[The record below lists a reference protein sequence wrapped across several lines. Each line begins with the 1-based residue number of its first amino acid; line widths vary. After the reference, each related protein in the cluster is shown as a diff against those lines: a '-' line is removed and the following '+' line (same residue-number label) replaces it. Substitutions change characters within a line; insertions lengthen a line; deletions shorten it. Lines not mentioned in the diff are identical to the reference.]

1 MKIDIY
7 ILSSNDEVRNEI
19 EESLND
25 LDFLDVIG
33 STNTIEETIRNL
45 DEKKV
50 DILLVNPE
58 GQQSQYDFVGEVTRK
73 YPLTQV
79 ILLEDTLKEQTL
91 HDAIYLGAKDVLIKP
106 YDPQKLIESIA
117 RVQDLLKKDKEEAVE
132 RRSAQKKQHKGK
144 MITFF
149 STKGGVG
156 KTFTTINFA
165 TALAENTDKRVALVD
180 LDLDYGNSSLALNLP
195 PKFTILDVV
204 NDMQKIDKDLIESYM
219 LPHESGLKILASSVR
234 FEITDH
240 IKGSQVK
247 TILEFLQESFDYV
260 IIDMP
265 GRFSDSSMPGLALAD
280 ELMLVITPE
289 LSTIQNIKNL
299 LYSLKELNFPLSKIN
314 LILNK
319 HDNRG
324 DIDLSDISNTLN
336 REINNTIGLD
346 YKRVANSL
354 NKGVPF
360 ITEYPNHNI
369 SNDIKTLV
377 ENITGEKI
385 VTKKGL
391 LSFWRK

>member
-117 RVQDLLKKDKEEAVE
+117 RVQDLLKKDKEAAVE